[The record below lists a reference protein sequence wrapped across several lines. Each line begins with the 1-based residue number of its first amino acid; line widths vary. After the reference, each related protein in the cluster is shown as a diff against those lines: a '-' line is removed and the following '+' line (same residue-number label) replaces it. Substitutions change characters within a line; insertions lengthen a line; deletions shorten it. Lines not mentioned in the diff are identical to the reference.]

1 MVLHRP
7 PPPPLFS
14 VPPLPAS
21 LDAHLKSRAAAAAGP
36 HAPQPACTQLSP
48 GRASSQAGGSSTFHA
63 ECIKVPVNC
72 ALTSQGELGKAP
84 LGLVLLGG
92 PAGESISGCP
102 RKQPPGATRAR
113 GGGPHPSL
121 SLPHPVRPSDRQEM
135 GLGCKWG
142 QVNTA
147 QPPHILTLGL

>member
-1 MVLHRP
+1 MLTPGSAQTTTPSPV
-7 PPPPLFS
+7 FS
-14 VPPLPAS
+14 PSSTSFPRCAFKIPS
-21 LDAHLKSRAAAAAGP
+21 SSSRAR
-36 HAPQPACTQLSP
+36 APQPACTQLSP

-121 SLPHPVRPSDRQEM
+121 SLPDPVRPSDRQEM
-135 GLGCKWG
+135 RLG
-142 QVNTA
+142 
-147 QPPHILTLGL
+147 

>member
-1 MVLHRP
+1 MKGLRRIPEGLHQA
-7 PPPPLFS
+7 
-14 VPPLPAS
+14 PLPPQRAPGNAYSWFCTDHHS
-21 LDAHLKSRAAAAAGP
+21 LSCFQFLLYQLPPCAFKIPSSSSRAR
-36 HAPQPACTQLSP
+36 APQPACTQLSP

-102 RKQPPGATRAR
+102 RKQPPGATEGPGR
-113 GGGPHPSL
+113 GSSPQP
-121 SLPHPVRPSDRQEM
+121 LPPQS
-135 GLGCKWG
+135 C
-142 QVNTA
+142 
-147 QPPHILTLGL
+147 PPQ